1 MQCSAEC
8 DCYQGA
14 GKSTLT
20 LALFRFLEAEEGQ
33 IRIDDVDI
41 AGIDLQRLRAALN
54 IVTQDPVL
62 FKGTIRDNLDPAHLY
77 SDQNIWR
84 ALKAVGLSTSE
95 GTAGET
101 GHRIGSLED
110 EVEDSGANLSAG
122 RKPRS
127 LPKISSKLIS
137 TIEKQLVALG
147 RALLRFETCPFLIL
161 DEATAMVD
169 AQADATI
176 QRVIRNEM
184 KGATILCIARK
195 FMHIRKTSPELT
207 RCRSSDD
214 NCRLRSGS
222 SHG

>member
-1 MQCSAEC
+1 MRCSAEC
-8 DCYQGA
+8 DCSQGA

-62 FKGTIRDNLDPAHLY
+62 FKGTIRDNLDPAQLY

-95 GTAGET
+95 GMKEET
-101 GHRIGSLED
+101 GHRIGTLED

-122 RKPRS
+122 RKVAFASSTSSELRS
-127 LPKISSKLIS
+127 P
-137 TIEKQLVALG
+137 TEKQLVALG

-195 FMHIRKTSPELT
+195 YTLVHI
-207 RCRSSDD
+207 SSL
-214 NCRLRSGS
+214 C
-222 SHG
+222 